1 MIQVQPVIA
10 FLAGCL
16 LGAFP
21 QEGPLGSA
29 AFQHTD
35 KAAQTAIA
43 EGDALMARVREDD
56 GLNRAFDAWHRAL
69 LVSSKGAA
77 VSAQGSGL
85 SEEQSTR
92 TTFGVEEAVLR
103 RIDALSTTQRLL
115 WAERFE
121 TLGAKAL
128 TSLPG
133 SQPSNVLERIERTH
147 PGTQA
152 AARGALILG
161 DRAAEEGALATARLW
176 WKRAGRHSRLSTP
189 HGAQNK
195 LQSAVQRRHG
205 SLAGQ
210 DPGRQ
215 QTLLGA
221 RKLKAVR
228 QDRLEN
234 FAVAAHSLNRVPLGR
249 GLRLGAVELSDGSA
263 LVQGPRIA
271 LFYEPRSLDG
281 MGRPERI
288 LLKDWS
294 LPGSAE
300 LRPVAAPTAGGW
312 SLLPASDGERVV
324 LVIDRGEPGRTI
336 RGLARPARGNAL
348 AMVRRNPSN
357 RPSLVWARRG
367 LKWEGPGA
375 TDDGPNLRAVLEF
388 QPGPLIVGNQLF
400 VLARSMG
407 SAADGNFQ
415 DGDLSLISFDLASG
429 RLLRSL
435 LITQS
440 SDLTR
445 ESRLLGYSPEL
456 RTVAMPLALVG
467 ETILCGT
474 NAGLVAAVQLDGR
487 LLWTL
492 RTRRR
497 HPDAPGWPGSRP
509 PLSTP
514 TGVWLAPGDSD
525 RLYRLNPR
533 PGTPPLLTPILHL
546 GQSLDLAG
554 SSQSGLLLMGRSGAR
569 EALIEVGL
577 DGGSGESDGILEPLL
592 HLGPAERFTG
602 TPLHSTDRT
611 LLATNHRLYLF
622 DRSREMLLLDAPALL
637 GQDLGG
643 DLVGLREHILL
654 LGANT
659 VRVLRVLP

>member
-1 MIQVQPVIA
+1 
-10 FLAGCL
+10 
-16 LGAFP
+16 
-21 QEGPLGSA
+21 
-29 AFQHTD
+29 
-35 KAAQTAIA
+35 
-43 EGDALMARVREDD
+43 
-56 GLNRAFDAWHRAL
+56 LNRAFDAWRRAL

-85 SEEQSTR
+85 SKEQSTR

-103 RIDALSTTQRLL
+103 RIGALSPAQRLL
-115 WAERFE
+115 WVERFE
-121 TLGAKAL
+121 TLGAEAL
-128 TSLPG
+128 TNLPG
-133 SQPSNVLERIERTH
+133 SQPSGALERIERTH

-152 AARGALILG
+152 AAQGALILG

-189 HGAQNK
+189 QGARNK
-195 LQSAVQRRHG
+195 LQAAVQRRHR
-205 SLAGQ
+205 SLAGK
-210 DPGRQ
+210 DPSGQ

-221 RKLKAVR
+221 KKLKTVR

-234 FAVAAHSLNRVPLGR
+234 FSVAAHSLKRVPLGR
-249 GLRLGAVELSDGSA
+249 GLRLGAVELSDGSV

-271 LFYEPRSLDG
+271 LFYEPQSLDG
-281 MGRPERI
+281 IGRPERI
-288 LLKDWS
+288 WLKGWS
-294 LPGSAE
+294 LPGSGE
-300 LRPVAAPTAGGW
+300 LRPVAVPSAGGW

-348 AMVRRNPSN
+348 AMVKRNPPN
-357 RPSLVWARRG
+357 HPSLVWVRRG
-367 LKWEGPGA
+367 LKWEGPDA
-375 TDDGPNLRAVLEF
+375 TDDGPNLSAVLEY

-400 VLARSMG
+400 VLARSM
-407 SAADGNFQ
+407 SQTVDGNFQ
-415 DGDLSLISFDLASG
+415 DGDLTLISFNLANG

-435 LITQS
+435 LITQA

-445 ESRLLGYSPEL
+445 ESSLLGYSPEL
-456 RTVAMPLALVG
+456 RTVSMPLALIG

-474 NAGLVAAVQLDGR
+474 NAGLVAAVELDGR

-514 TGVWLAPGDSD
+514 TGVWIAPGDSD
-525 RLYRLNPR
+525 RLYRLDPR
-533 PGTPPLLTPILHL
+533 PGTTPLLAPILHL

-554 SSQSGLLLMGRSGAR
+554 SSQSGLLLMGRSGPR
-569 EALIEVGL
+569 EALIEVSL
-577 DGGSGESDGILEPLL
+577 DRGSGESGGTADPLL

-602 TPLHSTDRT
+602 TSLHSTDRT

-659 VRVLRVLP
+659 VRVLRVLR